1 MKRNLPLILA
11 FLTGALVVV
20 SEFIPHRPFSM
31 LITTLQDW
39 FMIISGF
46 AIILGQISLFQSNIG
61 KIRNRDEGWIFY
73 LIGLLSFGL
82 MLVTGLLWGTQEYP
96 GLMGHGEQLKHL
108 LAAGDGLKPFDYLF
122 EWAYMPL
129 SSTLFSLLAF
139 FIASAAYRAFIIRSF
154 ESNLLM
160 ITAVI
165 VILGRTSFGG
175 MLTSWLPA
183 SLHFW
188 HLPNLSDF
196 IMEYP
201 NSAAQRAIMISASL
215 GIIGSSLRIILGI
228 ERSYLGGDK

>member
-11 FLTGALVVV
+11 FLTGILVII
-20 SEFIPHRPFSM
+20 SEFIPHRPFSLM
-31 LITTLQDW
+31 INTLQDW

-46 AIILGQISLFQSNIG
+46 AILLGQISLFQSNLA
-61 KIRNRDEGWIFY
+61 KIRNRESGWYFY
-73 LIGLLSFGL
+73 LAGLLSFCLMLIVGL
-82 MLVTGLLWGTQEYP
+82 MWGTQEYK
-96 GLMGHGEQLKHL
+96 GLAGHGPKLQSWL
-108 LAAGDGLKPFDYLF
+108 GSKPFDYLF
-122 EWAYMPL
+122 DWAYMPL
-129 SSTLFSLLAF
+129 SATMFSLLAF

-175 MLTSWLPA
+175 MLTSWLPE
-183 SLHFW
+183 SLKFW

-196 IMEYP
+196 IMEFP
-201 NSAAQRAIMISASL
+201 NSAAQRAIMISAAL

>member
-11 FLTGALVVV
+11 FLTGILVVV

-31 LITTLQDW
+31 MITTLQDW

-46 AIILGQISLFQSNIG
+46 AILLGQISLFQSNLG
-61 KIRNRDEGWIFY
+61 KIQNKESGWIFY
-73 LIGLLSFGL
+73 LAGLLSFIL
-82 MLVTGLLWGTQEYP
+82 MLVVGLLWGTQEYK
-96 GLMGHGEQLKHL
+96 GMAGHGVALQAKL
-108 LAAGDGLKPFDYLF
+108 GSKPFDYLF
-122 EWAYMPL
+122 DYAFMPL
-129 SSTLFSLLAF
+129 SATMFSLLAF

-175 MLTSWLPA
+175 MLTSWLPE
-183 SLHFW
+183 SLKFW

-196 IMEYP
+196 IMEFP
-201 NSAAQRAIMISASL
+201 NSAAQRAIMISAAL

>member
-1 MKRNLPLILA
+1 VKRNLPLILA
-11 FLTGALVVV
+11 FLTGILVVV

-31 LITTLQDW
+31 MITTLQDW

-46 AIILGQISLFQSNIG
+46 AILLGQISLFQSNLA
-61 KIRNRDEGWIFY
+61 KIQNKESGWIFY
-73 LIGLLSFGL
+73 LAGLLSFIL
-82 MLVTGLLWGTQEYP
+82 MLVVGLLWGTQEYK
-96 GLMGHGEQLKHL
+96 GMAGHGVALQAKL
-108 LAAGDGLKPFDYLF
+108 GSKPFDYLF
-122 EWAYMPL
+122 DYAFMPL
-129 SSTLFSLLAF
+129 SATMFSLLAF

-175 MLTSWLPA
+175 MLTSWLPE
-183 SLHFW
+183 SLKFW

-196 IMEYP
+196 IMEFP
-201 NSAAQRAIMISASL
+201 NSAAQRAIMISAAL

>member
-1 MKRNLPLILA
+1 MKRSIPLVFA
-11 FLTGALVVV
+11 FISGILVVI

-31 LITTLQDW
+31 MITTLQDW

-46 AIILGQISLFQSNIG
+46 AILLGQISLFQANLS
-61 KIRNRDEGWIFY
+61 KIRAREEGWIFY
-73 LIGLLSFGL
+73 LAGLASFCLMLLLGL
-82 MLVTGLLWGTQEYP
+82 MWGTQEFK
-96 GLMGHGEQLKHL
+96 GIFGHGDTIQ
-108 LAAGDGLKPFDYLF
+108 AAMGAKPFDYLF
-122 EWAYMPL
+122 EFAYMPL
-129 SSTLFSLLAF
+129 SATLFSLLAF

-175 MLTSWLPA
+175 MLTSWLPEN
-183 SLHFW
+183 LRFW

-196 IMEYP
+196 IMEFP
-201 NSAAQRAIMISASL
+201 NTAAQRAILISASL

-228 ERSYLGGDK
+228 ERSYLGSDK

>member
-11 FLTGALVVV
+11 FLTGILVVV

-31 LITTLQDW
+31 MITTLQDW

-46 AIILGQISLFQSNIG
+46 AILLGQISLFQSNLA
-61 KIRNRDEGWIFY
+61 KIQNKDSGWIFY
-73 LIGLLSFGL
+73 LAGLLSFIL
-82 MLVTGLLWGTQEYP
+82 MLVVGLLWGTQEYK
-96 GLMGHGEQLKHL
+96 GMAGHG
-108 LAAGDGLKPFDYLF
+108 LALQARLGSKPFDYLF
-122 EWAYMPL
+122 DYAFMPL
-129 SSTLFSLLAF
+129 SATMFSLLAF

-175 MLTSWLPA
+175 MLTSWLPEN
-183 SLHFW
+183 LKFW

-196 IMEYP
+196 IMEFP
-201 NSAAQRAIMISASL
+201 NSAAQRAIMISAAL